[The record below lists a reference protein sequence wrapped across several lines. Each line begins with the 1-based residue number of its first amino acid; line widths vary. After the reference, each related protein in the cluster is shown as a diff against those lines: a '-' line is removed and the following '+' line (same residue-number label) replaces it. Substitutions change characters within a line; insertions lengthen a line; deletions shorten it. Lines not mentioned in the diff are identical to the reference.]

1 MWMTFISTVSNSRP
15 SHLHTHLVL
24 LKLFIVYEPGN
35 PHTIPVLAAHLYYRA
50 LLTIPS
56 LIYSWALDCKDRQLT
71 KVVTAYTSTYFSPV
85 IIRAELEHVRT
96 NCTASTGS
104 NLPSIA
110 DENMS
115 VKVVQATNEVV
126 AAYSVDEHQF
136 EIKLKIPD
144 DWPLHRVEVKDV
156 KMFGVDEKIW
166 RAWVL
171 GVQLNIHAHV
181 SLFFSPSQEMMLK
194 RHLER
199 TDCGWVKSVQEK
211 CDATL

>member
-1 MWMTFISTVSNSRP
+1 
-15 SHLHTHLVL
+15 
-24 LKLFIVYEPGN
+24 
-35 PHTIPVLAAHLYYRA
+35 
-50 LLTIPS
+50 
-56 LIYSWALDCKDRQLT
+56 
-71 KVVTAYTSTYFSPV
+71 
-85 IIRAELEHVRT
+85 
-96 NCTASTGS
+96 
-104 NLPSIA
+104 
-110 DENMS
+110 MS

-181 SLFFSPSQEMMLK
+181 SLFFF
-194 RHLER
+194 
-199 TDCGWVKSVQEK
+199 SVPRN
-211 CDATL
+211 DAETSSRMDGLWMG